1 MSAARRYGLTG
12 CGLLLAVGFAVLS
25 NWQFSRGEQKRAWL
39 GQVDVAR
46 AAGPRALAGA
56 LLDPAAHGLPV
67 SVEGAIALRASPRLL
82 LDNQQREGRVG
93 LREYVLTRPAGSDVW
108 LLADLGWLPLSADRR
123 LPELAVLPETLEAR
137 GLLTDLPGQ
146 GLRLAANPAI
156 DGDVALLSYLDVGEL
171 SEQTGLR
178 ILPRLLRLD
187 PALRIGH
194 ARDLNVL
201 PNTLPPEKHRGY
213 ALQWAGLSLAALI
226 ITFLL
231 FFRSRA

>member
-1 MSAARRYGLTG
+1 MSAATRYGLTV
-12 CGLLLAVGFAVLS
+12 CGLLLAVGFAALS
-25 NWQFSRGEQKRAWL
+25 NWQFSRGEQKRDWL
-39 GQVDVAR
+39 DRVDVAR
-46 AAGPRALAGA
+46 AASPRSLAGA
-56 LLDPAAHGLPV
+56 LLDPATQGLPV
-67 SVEGAIALRASPRLL
+67 SVEGVIELRASPRLL

-93 LREYVLTRPAGSDVW
+93 LREYVLTRQPGSDAW
-108 LLADLGWLPLSADRR
+108 LLADLGWLPWPAERR
-123 LPELAVLPETLEAR
+123 LPELAVLPATLEAR

-146 GLRLAANPAI
+146 GLRLAANPVI
-156 DGDVALLSYLDVGEL
+156 EGDAALLSYLDVGEL
-171 SEQTGLR
+171 SEQIGLR

-187 PALRIGH
+187 PALQIGH

-213 ALQWAGLSLAALI
+213 ALQWAGLSLATVV